1 MYKDVDQVKSQ
12 GLETSVLQSAFFETV
27 QQEMGLKYRPL
38 SANKNW
44 ERLSILSMWQ
54 GIIHK
59 KNKCPEISGRI
70 SCQIGRI
77 PARPDQSGVRRVRN
91 AFSQWLPASLT
102 KNQSNIKEI
111 KCFYYLKNW
120 EVTGIYND
128 SNEEIL

>member
-59 KNKCPEISGRI
+59 KNKRPEISGRI
-70 SCQIGRI
+70 SCQIGKI
-77 PARPDQSGVRRVRN
+77 PARPVGGQAG
-91 AFSQWLPASLT
+91 T
-102 KNQSNIKEI
+102 K
-111 KCFYYLKNW
+111 C
-120 EVTGIYND
+120 V
-128 SNEEIL
+128 